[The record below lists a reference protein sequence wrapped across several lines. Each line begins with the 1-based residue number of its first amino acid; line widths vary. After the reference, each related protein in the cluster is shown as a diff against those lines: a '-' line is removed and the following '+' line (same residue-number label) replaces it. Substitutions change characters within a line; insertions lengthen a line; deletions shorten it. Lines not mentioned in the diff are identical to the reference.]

1 MLSPRFSL
9 AAARLRALAI
19 LIALLATF
27 TAISAGSPAEAATA
41 FQKRVVVEA
50 SHHSGAPYKYGAAG
64 PARFDC
70 SGFTMYVFSRFGK
83 RLPHNSASQYR
94 AVHHVAKN
102 QMAPGDLIF
111 FRNSSGSIN
120 HVAIYAGAGR
130 MWHAPHSGT
139 VVKLAAIYSS
149 NYVVGRV

>member
-1 MLSPRFSL
+1 LSL
-9 AAARLRALAI
+9 AAARVRAAAVLLSLVSAFV
-19 LIALLATF
+19 LIGAA
-27 TAISAGSPAEAATA
+27 SPAQAATA
-41 FQKRVVVEA
+41 FQKRVVAEA

-64 PARFDC
+64 PTRFDC
-70 SGFTMYVFSRFGK
+70 SGFTRYVFSRFGK
-83 RLPHNSASQYR
+83 SLPHSSAAQYS
-94 AVHHVAKN
+94 AVHHVAKS

-111 FRNSSGSIN
+111 FRNSSGRIN

-130 MWHAPHSGT
+130 MWHAPHSGA

>member
-1 MLSPRFSL
+1 M
-9 AAARLRALAI
+9 AV
-19 LIALLATF
+19 LIVMVSAF
-27 TAISAGSPAEAATA
+27 TALGTATPAEAATA
-41 FQKRVVVEA
+41 FQKRVVTEA
-50 SHHSGAPYKYGAAG
+50 SHHAGAPYKYGAAG
-64 PARFDC
+64 PTRFDC

-83 RLPHNSASQYR
+83 RLPHSSASQYS

-111 FRNSSGSIN
+111 FRNSSGRIS
-120 HVAIYAGAGR
+120 HVAIYAGAGK
-130 MWHAPHSGT
+130 MWHAPRAGT